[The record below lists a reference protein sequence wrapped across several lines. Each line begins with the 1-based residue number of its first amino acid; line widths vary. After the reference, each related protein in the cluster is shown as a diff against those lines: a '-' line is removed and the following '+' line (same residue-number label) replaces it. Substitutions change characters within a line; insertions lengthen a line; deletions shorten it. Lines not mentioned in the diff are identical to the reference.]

1 VDESGPK
8 VARPVIGLAGGVGAG
23 KSAVAAILA
32 RLGCV
37 VCNSDDLGRQALHD
51 PAIRERLVGWWGR
64 QVLNEAGEID
74 RAAVA
79 AIVFSR
85 PPELRRLESLVHPWI
100 EARRRA
106 LFEQAPVGACA
117 LVIDAPLLF
126 EAGLEAEC
134 DAVIFV
140 DADRGTRQARLA
152 EERGWDEQTLGRRED
167 SQLPLDEKRA
177 RSDYV
182 ISNNGDLRALAEQ
195 VHRTLN
201 EIVQH
206 AGADE
211 RN

>member
-1 VDESGPK
+1 
-8 VARPVIGLAGGVGAG
+8 
-23 KSAVAAILA
+23 VAATLS

-51 PAIRERLVGWWGR
+51 PAIRSELVGWWGR

-85 PPELRRLESLVHPWI
+85 PDELKRLELLVHPWI
-100 EARRRA
+100 EARRKA
-106 LFEQAPVGACA
+106 LFAMAPDDACA

-126 EAGLEAEC
+126 EAGLDAEC

-140 DADRGTRQARLA
+140 DADRGTRLTRAA
-152 EERGWDEQTLGRRED
+152 DERGWDEQELGKRED

-201 EIVQH
+201 EIVQN
-206 AGADE
+206 
-211 RN
+211 RRR

>member
-1 VDESGPK
+1 VDENSSI
-8 VARPVIGLAGGVGAG
+8 ARKPVIGLAGGVGAG
-23 KSAVAAILA
+23 KSAVAQILS

-37 VCNSDDLGRQALHD
+37 VCNSDDLARQALRD
-51 PAIRERLVGWWGR
+51 PAIRAELVTWWGND
-64 QVLNEAGEID
+64 VLDRDGEID

-100 EARRRA
+100 EAQRKT
-106 LFEQAPVGACA
+106 LFEMAPADVCA

-126 EAGLEAEC
+126 EAGLDAEC

-140 DADRGTRQARLA
+140 DADRETRLA
-152 EERGWDEQTLGRRED
+152 RVAEGRGWDEQELGKRED
-167 SQLPLDEKRA
+167 SQLPLDEKRT

-182 ISNNGDLRALAEQ
+182 VSNNGDLRALSEQ

-201 EIVQH
+201 EIVQN
-206 AGADE
+206 
-211 RN
+211 RRR